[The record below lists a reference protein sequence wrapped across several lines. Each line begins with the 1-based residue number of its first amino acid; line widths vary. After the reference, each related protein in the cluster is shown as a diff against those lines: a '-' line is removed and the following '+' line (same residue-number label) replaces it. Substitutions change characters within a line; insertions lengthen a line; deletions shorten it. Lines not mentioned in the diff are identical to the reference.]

1 MNPIYVLP
9 WRATRPMETR
19 PALLVGANEAVQP
32 KKELPRWATS
42 RLKSKHDMPVGA
54 KEKTCKSR

>member
-1 MNPIYVLP
+1 MNYETVVG
-9 WRATRPMETR
+9 ATRTMETR
-19 PALLVGANEAVQP
+19 PALLVGANEVVQP

-54 KEKTCKSR
+54 KEKT